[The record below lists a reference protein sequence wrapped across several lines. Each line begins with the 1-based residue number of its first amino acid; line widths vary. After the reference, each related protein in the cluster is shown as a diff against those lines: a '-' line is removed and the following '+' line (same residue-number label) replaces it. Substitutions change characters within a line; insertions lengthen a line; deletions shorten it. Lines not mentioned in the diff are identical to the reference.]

1 MEMITIDKKIYY
13 FDNSATSFPKPESVY
28 KCVEK
33 AVRLYGANPGR
44 GGHRMAVE
52 ASQAIYETRE
62 KVASLFNIKNPLQI
76 AFTYNS
82 TYALNFAV
90 KGAVPKD
97 SHIITTSLEHNS
109 VLRPVFYEKDE
120 NNAHVSIIEPSED
133 GNIHSEDIIA
143 AMKPETKAVVLTHMS
158 NVTGAIIDL
167 LPITTEARKR
177 NILTIVDVSQSA
189 GFLDIDVEEMKI
201 DILCFTGHKSLF
213 GIQGTGGIYIR
224 EGIPFSP
231 IIEGGTGSFSKM
243 KRQPHSM
250 PEALEAGTLNT
261 PGIVSLGAGIDF
273 INSIG
278 LENIRK
284 HEYSLTE
291 KFIEGIKNIE
301 EIIIYG
307 PEKRGPVVTLNIK
320 GVDSGDLA
328 AYLDEEY
335 SILTRAG
342 IHCAP
347 LAHESMHSG
356 ENGGVRFSFGYFNTE
371 EDITYAINTLKNIV
385 SDFKNI

>member
-120 NNAHVSIIEPSED
+120 NNTHVSIIEPSED

-189 GFLDIDVEEMKI
+189 GFLDIDVEKMKI

-335 SILTRAG
+335 GILTRAG

>member
-1 MEMITIDKKIYY
+1 MITIDKKIYY

-120 NNAHVSIIEPSED
+120 NNAHVTIIEPSED

-143 AMKPETKAVVLTHMS
+143 AMKPDTKAVVLTHMS
-158 NVTGAIIDL
+158 NVTGTIIDL

-335 SILTRAG
+335 AILTRAG

>member
-1 MEMITIDKKIYY
+1 MITIDKKIYY

-143 AMKPETKAVVLTHMS
+143 AMKPDTKAVVLTHMS

-335 SILTRAG
+335 AILTRAG

>member
-109 VLRPVFYEKDE
+109 VLRPIFYEKDE

-189 GFLDIDVEEMKI
+189 GFLDIDVEKMKI

-335 SILTRAG
+335 GILIRAG

>member
-1 MEMITIDKKIYY
+1 
-13 FDNSATSFPKPESVY
+13 
-28 KCVEK
+28 
-33 AVRLYGANPGR
+33 
-44 GGHRMAVE
+44 MAVE

-189 GFLDIDVEEMKI
+189 GFLDIDVEKMKI

-335 SILTRAG
+335 GILTRAG